1 MAAVVPVWQAYSR
14 LGLGGQSVAAGRG
27 VPGDGASVFSEGVD
41 RLQRP
46 SPWES
51 SLQYC
56 GNKSSRPPRQSPA
69 PGTLVATGHGHLEPA
84 DVSLELANYIRHLT
98 LAALAYLLAEV
109 QHMPP

>member
-1 MAAVVPVWQAYSR
+1 MAAVVPVWQAYSP

-84 DVSLELANYIRHLT
+84 DVSLELANCTRPGHC
-98 LAALAYLLAEV
+98 
-109 QHMPP
+109 